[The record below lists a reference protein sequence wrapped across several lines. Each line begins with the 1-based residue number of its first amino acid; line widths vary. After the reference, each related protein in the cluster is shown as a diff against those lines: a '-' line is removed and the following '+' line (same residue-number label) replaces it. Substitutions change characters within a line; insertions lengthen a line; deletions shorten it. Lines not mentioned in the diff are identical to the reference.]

1 MPGTFSGRRR
11 HGENAS
17 QTNRKHGDVQAT
29 VASSLTT
36 VISMKSMWNWI
47 RNNLKVVIPGAIV
60 GLGVLAFLAFGV
72 FGVHT
77 KFIDDKV
84 SEDGPVFASGAIE
97 VPAPVEDVPAEVP
110 APVEEVPVEEA
121 PVEEAPVEE
130 APVEEAP
137 VEEAPVEDV
146 PVEAAPVEEPA
157 VVPGEIV
164 TLARGTFGERSHP
177 GEGTAVVL
185 NDGSEQRFLRFEDD
199 FATDNG
205 PDLFVYL
212 TTADADA
219 PADDFGV
226 DGQFI
231 NLGRLSGNVGSQN
244 YEIPVGLDLAEF
256 DTVVVW
262 CDRFSVA
269 FTTAD
274 LA

>member
-1 MPGTFSGRRR
+1 M
-11 HGENAS
+11 
-17 QTNRKHGDVQAT
+17 
-29 VASSLTT
+29 VAPPLTS
-36 VISMKSMWNWI
+36 VAAMNWL
-47 RNNLKVVIPGAIV
+47 RNNLKIAIPGALV

-77 KFIDDKV
+77 KFIDDTV
-84 SEDGPVFASGAIE
+84 SEEGPVFASGA
-97 VPAPVEDVPAEVP
+97 AEV
-110 APVEEVPVEEA
+110 A

-137 VEEAPVEDV
+137 VEEP
-146 PVEAAPVEEPA
+146 AA
-157 VVPGEIV
+157 VPGEIV

-185 NDGSEQRFLRFEDD
+185 NDGTEQRFLRFEDD

-226 DGQFI
+226 DGQFV

-244 YEIPVGLDLAEF
+244 YVIPVGIDLDEF

>member
-1 MPGTFSGRRR
+1 MTIAPL
-11 HGENAS
+11 
-17 QTNRKHGDVQAT
+17 
-29 VASSLTT
+29 LTT
-36 VISMKSMWNWI
+36 VNGMNSMWNWI

-84 SEDGPVFASGAIE
+84 SEEGPVFASGA
-97 VPAPVEDVPAEVP
+97 VDAGSVEE
-110 APVEEVPVEEA
+110 APVEEVPVEDV
-121 PVEEAPVEE
+121 PVEDV
-130 APVEEAP
+130 
-137 VEEAPVEDV
+137 PVEDV
-146 PVEAAPVEEPA
+146 PVEAPAVEEVVPVEEPA

-219 PADDFGV
+219 PAGDFGV
-226 DGQFI
+226 DGQFV

-244 YEIPVGLDLAEF
+244 YEIPVGLDLADF

>member
-1 MPGTFSGRRR
+1 M
-11 HGENAS
+11 
-17 QTNRKHGDVQAT
+17 
-29 VASSLTT
+29 VAPPLTS
-36 VISMKSMWNWI
+36 VAAMNWL
-47 RNNLKVVIPGAIV
+47 RNNLKIAIPGALV

-77 KFIDDKV
+77 KFIDDTV
-84 SEDGPVFASGAIE
+84 SEEGPVFASGA
-97 VPAPVEDVPAEVP
+97 AEV
-110 APVEEVPVEEA
+110 APVEEA

-137 VEEAPVEDV
+137 VEEAPVE
-146 PVEAAPVEEPA
+146 EPA
-157 VVPGEIV
+157 AVPGEIV

-185 NDGSEQRFLRFEDD
+185 NDGTEQRFLRFEDD
-199 FATDNG
+199 FVTDNG

-226 DGQFI
+226 DGQFV

-244 YEIPVGLDLAEF
+244 YVIPVGIDLDEF

>member
-1 MPGTFSGRRR
+1 M
-11 HGENAS
+11 
-17 QTNRKHGDVQAT
+17 
-29 VASSLTT
+29 VAPPLTS
-36 VISMKSMWNWI
+36 VAAMNWL
-47 RNNLKVVIPGAIV
+47 RNNLKIAIPGALV

-77 KFIDDKV
+77 KFIDDTV
-84 SEDGPVFASGAIE
+84 SEEGPVFASGA
-97 VPAPVEDVPAEVP
+97 AEV
-110 APVEEVPVEEA
+110 A

-130 APVEEAP
+130 APVEEP
-137 VEEAPVEDV
+137 
-146 PVEAAPVEEPA
+146 AA
-157 VVPGEIV
+157 VPGEIV

-185 NDGSEQRFLRFEDD
+185 NDGTEQRFLRFEDD

-226 DGQFI
+226 DGQFV

-244 YEIPVGLDLAEF
+244 YVIPVGIDLDEF

>member
-1 MPGTFSGRRR
+1 M
-11 HGENAS
+11 
-17 QTNRKHGDVQAT
+17 
-29 VASSLTT
+29 VAPPLTS
-36 VISMKSMWNWI
+36 VAAMNWL
-47 RNNLKVVIPGAIV
+47 RNNLKIAIPGALV

-77 KFIDDKV
+77 KFIDDTV
-84 SEDGPVFASGAIE
+84 SEEGPVFASGA
-97 VPAPVEDVPAEVP
+97 AEV
-110 APVEEVPVEEA
+110 APVEEA

-137 VEEAPVEDV
+137 VEEAPVEEA
-146 PVEAAPVEEPA
+146 PVEEAPVEEAPVEEPA
-157 VVPGEIV
+157 AVPGEIV

-185 NDGSEQRFLRFEDD
+185 NDGTEQRFLRFEDD

-226 DGQFI
+226 DGQFV

-244 YEIPVGLDLAEF
+244 YVIPVGIDLDEF

>member
-1 MPGTFSGRRR
+1 M
-11 HGENAS
+11 
-17 QTNRKHGDVQAT
+17 
-29 VASSLTT
+29 VAPPLTS
-36 VISMKSMWNWI
+36 VAVMNWL
-47 RNNLKVVIPGAIV
+47 RNNLKIAIPGALV

-84 SEDGPVFASGAIE
+84 SEEGPVFASGA
-97 VPAPVEDVPAEVP
+97 A
-110 APVEEVPVEEA
+110 EEA

-137 VEEAPVEDV
+137 VEEV
-146 PVEAAPVEEPA
+146 APVEEA
-157 VVPGEIV
+157 AAVPGEIV

-226 DGQFI
+226 DGQFV

-244 YEIPVGLDLAEF
+244 YVIPVGIDLDEF